1 LPRIDW
7 RTALRALLGFLA
19 GLALWVAL
27 SPLYTP
33 LVAGSAARIIRL
45 FERPPVTNLTAIEN
59 GYVSLDRSDF
69 DRRSKHPAVSVDDL
83 TFNVILLT
91 ALFAAGRARPF
102 SDRNMIGFFLAC
114 AVLALTHVA
123 ALISEVMSIYTSK
136 LGMWSELHYGTAARN
151 FWTVASHSYRVV
163 LMYAIAFGLW
173 WIFRDTRPVEAKRKA
188 SPASKAKKKR
198 R

>member
-1 LPRIDW
+1 
-7 RTALRALLGFLA
+7 
-19 GLALWVAL
+19 
-27 SPLYTP
+27 
-33 LVAGSAARIIRL
+33 
-45 FERPPVTNLTAIEN
+45 VTNLTAIEN

-69 DRRSKHPAVSVDDL
+69 DPRSKHPAVSVDDL

-102 SDRNMIGFFLAC
+102 SDRNVIGFLLAS
-114 AVLALTHVA
+114 ALLVLTHIT
-123 ALISEVMSIYTSK
+123 ALVSEVMSIYTSK
-136 LGMWSELHYGTAARN
+136 LGMWSEVRYGTAARN

-173 WIFRDTRPVEAKRKA
+173 WIFRDSRPVEMKRKSA
-188 SPASKAKKKR
+188 APPKPKKKR